1 MTAIF
6 AWTIKNQKHD
16 QIEAG
21 HITKPGKKDIPV
33 TYNIYY
39 NFCFG
44 SYQLELISWSPSF
57 FSSNL
62 CWSTFFQW
70 MSKSCLSLSNR
81 LNIVTMP
88 KIKENILISQIL
100 YRA

>member
-1 MTAIF
+1 MLLIITAIF
-6 AWTIKNQKHD
+6 AWTIKYQKHD

-44 SYQLELISWSPSF
+44 SYQLELISWSSF
-57 FSSNL
+57 FQ
-62 CWSTFFQW
+62 FKF
-70 MSKSCLSLSNR
+70 M
-81 LNIVTMP
+81 
-88 KIKENILISQIL
+88 LIYIF
-100 YRA
+100 

>member
-57 FSSNL
+57 FQFKFMLIYIFSVNVKV
-62 CWSTFFQW
+62 
-70 MSKSCLSLSNR
+70 MSE
-81 LNIVTMP
+81 P
-88 KIKENILISQIL
+88 
-100 YRA
+100 